1 MSRLCNNRFKRVAHF
16 CRNATGDGG
25 VMLKAIR
32 LFFDSQA
39 VGSLLIFAGSIIF
52 SSFVISGLYL
62 DMAFV
67 EGIAGFWGS
76 VVACA
81 LFPLTHIVVPWYAL
95 LAYGSW
101 TLIIVCYGGVM
112 IGALVIAVGMS
123 VKDLGLRRGSGLA
136 VSSPDDK
143 SHCASGETCRESL
156 EGFI

>member
-1 MSRLCNNRFKRVAHF
+1 
-16 CRNATGDGG
+16 
-25 VMLKAIR
+25 MLKAIR
-32 LFFDSQA
+32 LFFAPQA
-39 VGSLLIFAGSIIF
+39 IGSVMIFAGSIVF
-52 SSFVISGLYL
+52 SAFVIAGLYL
-62 DMAFV
+62 DMAVV
-67 EGIAGFWGS
+67 EGIAGFRGS
-76 VVACA
+76 VVAFA

-123 VKDLGLRRGSGLA
+123 VKDQSLRRGSGLA

-143 SHCASGETCRESL
+143 SHCASGETCRESM

>member
-1 MSRLCNNRFKRVAHF
+1 
-16 CRNATGDGG
+16 
-25 VMLKAIR
+25 MLKAIR
-32 LFFDSQA
+32 LFFDPQA
-39 VGSLLIFAGSIIF
+39 IGSVLIFAGAIIF
-52 SSFVISGLYL
+52 SSFVIAGLYL
-62 DMAFV
+62 DVAVV

-101 TLIIVCYGGVM
+101 TPIIVCYGGVM
-112 IGALVIAVGMS
+112 AGALVIAVGMS
-123 VKDLGLRRGSGLA
+123 IKDLGLRRGSGLG

-143 SHCASGETCRESL
+143 FHFASGKTRRESM